1 MATVA
6 MRTNCCTAPVN
17 FHTPPQPTQKDLSF
31 TKIYDYYWTIPI
43 PPLARIVLF
52 CLLRYAFNGKT
63 SCYPSQVTLSKDCK
77 LSERCV
83 RKQLRILEAL
93 GLIVIQRFG
102 HKKNNEYFLL
112 CKEIVEKAKPL
123 AVDFPEEYHTP
134 APRAAIFPISPA
146 PRASESEQKNKSDNN
161 SKILIRKPKQTPA
174 PEPPVNLVVVSL
186 GRIGINKEVA
196 QVYIQEYGIER
207 VQEQLNALNYRNYR
221 DPAAMFVDSLKR
233 NYSLPTK
240 LIEEQKQKELQA
252 KAITEKTAQIKAEQ
266 EHAEK
271 VKKEAELIESI
282 PHLIPAEQ
290 LEVITRE
297 ATENLAVKKILPG
310 RAGFTISLKFEVLRI
325 VREKGMID
333 ESSGAE
339 VLARAVT

>member
-1 MATVA
+1 MATDA
-6 MRTNCCTAPVN
+6 MRTISCTAPVN

-63 SCYPSQVTLSKDCK
+63 SCYPSQATLAKDCK

-83 RKQLRILEAL
+83 RKQLRILEVL

-102 HKKNNEYFLL
+102 HKKNNEYILL

-123 AVDFPEEYHTP
+123 AVDFPEEYPSP

-146 PRASESEQKNKSDNN
+146 PRASKTEQKNKSDNN
-161 SKILIRKPKQTPA
+161 SKIPIGKPKQTPA

-186 GRIGINKEVA
+186 GKIGINKEVA
-196 QVYIQEYGIER
+196 QVYIQEYGIEK

-240 LIEEQKQKELQA
+240 LIEEQKQKELQV
-252 KAITEKTAQIKAEQ
+252 KAMTEKITREKAEQ

-271 VKKEAELIESI
+271 VKKETELLEAI

-290 LEVITRE
+290 LEEITNE
-297 ATENLAVKKILPG
+297 ATEKLAVKKITPG
-310 RAGFTISLKFEVLRI
+310 RPGFGMSLKFEVLKI
-325 VREKGMID
+325 VREKGMLD
-333 ESSGAE
+333 ENHITE
-339 VLARAVT
+339 MLAKAVT